1 MKGGE
6 GGRRGEKI
14 TEKKMNLFPELEI
27 ILCDVLLLY
36 F

>member
-1 MKGGE
+1 MEGE
-6 GGRRGEKI
+6 KEKI

-27 ILCDVLLLY
+27 ILHDVLLLY